1 VSATDDPRLFGLA
14 TGASTTAPAAPMR
27 PSPLPAGVL
36 PGEGITDPAEL
47 ARLVTML
54 RASEAASA
62 PQRRDIVI
70 GEFSVSAPRVPEHH
84 IEALQHLTRNE
95 AAVLRFLGWGRA
107 NADIATLLDMTENT
121 VRTHM
126 NNAIRKL
133 ELDGVREL
141 NSLAG
146 LLFMPTD

>member
-1 VSATDDPRLFGLA
+1 MNSPEDPRLFGGLA
-14 TGASTTAPAAPMR
+14 ASAGTAVTRPAPAR
-27 PSPLPAGVL
+27 PGAL
-36 PGEGITDPAEL
+36 PGEGVTDTAEL
-47 ARLVTML
+47 ARLVGML

-62 PQRRDIVI
+62 ATRRDVVI
-70 GEFSVSAPRVPEHH
+70 GEFSVSGPRVPEHH
-84 IEALQHLTRNE
+84 IAALQHLTRNE

-107 NADIATLLDMTENT
+107 NADIATLLDMTEST

-133 ELDGVREL
+133 ALDGVREL

-146 LLFMPTD
+146 LLFLPID

>member
-1 VSATDDPRLFGLA
+1 MMSGQDPRRARGLA
-14 TGASTTAPAAPMR
+14 SALSADRPLAQSPA
-27 PSPLPAGVL
+27 L
-36 PGEGITDPAEL
+36 PGEGVTDTAEL
-47 ARLVTML
+47 ARLVGLL
-54 RASEAASA
+54 RSSEAQNAA
-62 PQRRDIVI
+62 HQRDIVI
-70 GEFSVSAPRVPEHH
+70 GEFSVTGARVPTHH
-84 IEALQHLTRNE
+84 IAVLQTLTRNE

-107 NADIATLLDMTENT
+107 NADIGTLLDMTENT

-146 LLFMPTD
+146 LLFQPLD

>member
-1 VSATDDPRLFGLA
+1 MTD
-14 TGASTTAPAAPMR
+14 T
-27 PSPLPAGVL
+27 
-36 PGEGITDPAEL
+36 AEL
-47 ARLVTML
+47 TRLVDLL
-54 RASEAASA
+54 RASEAAGASL
-62 PQRRDIVI
+62 RRDVVI
-70 GEFSVSAPRVPEHH
+70 GEFSVAAARVPALH
-84 IEALQHLTRNE
+84 IAVLQTLTRSE

-107 NADIATLLDMTENT
+107 NADIGTLLDMTENT

-146 LLFMPTD
+146 LLFLPLE

>member
-1 VSATDDPRLFGLA
+1 MSATDDPRLFGLA
-14 TGASTTAPAAPMR
+14 TATGTAPARGSAPQV
-27 PSPLPAGVL
+27 SGAL
-36 PGEGITDPAEL
+36 PGEGVTDPAEL
-47 ARLVTML
+47 ARLVSML
-54 RASEAASA
+54 RASEAVSA

-70 GEFSVSAPRVPEHH
+70 GEFSVSGPRVPDHH

-107 NADIATLLDMTENT
+107 NADIATLLDMTEAT

-126 NNAIRKL
+126 ANAIRKL

-146 LLFMPTD
+146 LLFMSTD

>member
-1 VSATDDPRLFGLA
+1 MSATDDPRLFGLA
-14 TGASTTAPAAPMR
+14 TGTTTSVPARPAPQP
-27 PSPLPAGVL
+27 PGNL
-36 PGEGITDPAEL
+36 PGEGVTDPAEL
-47 ARLVTML
+47 ARLVNML
-54 RASEAASA
+54 RASEVASA

-70 GEFSVSAPRVPEHH
+70 GEFSVSAPRVPDHH
-84 IEALQHLTRNE
+84 IDALQHLTRNE

>member
-1 VSATDDPRLFGLA
+1 MMTR
-14 TGASTTAPAAPMR
+14 TARAP
-27 PSPLPAGVL
+27 SLPL
-36 PGEGITDPAEL
+36 PGEGVTDTAEL
-47 ARLVTML
+47 ARIVELL
-54 RASEAASA
+54 RASE
-62 PQRRDIVI
+62 QVKRDIVI
-70 GEFSVSAPRVPEHH
+70 GEFSVGGARVPVHH
-84 IEALQHLTRNE
+84 IPALQTLTRNE

-107 NADIATLLDMTENT
+107 NADIGTLLNMTENT

-146 LLFMPTD
+146 LLFLPLD

>member
-1 VSATDDPRLFGLA
+1 MNTSH
-14 TGASTTAPAAPMR
+14 APHPAPG
-27 PSPLPAGVL
+27 PAM
-36 PGEGITDPAEL
+36 PGEGVTDTAEL
-47 ARLVTML
+47 ERLVGLL
-54 RASEAASA
+54 RESEA
-62 PQRRDIVI
+62 RREAHARELQI
-70 GEFSVSAPRVPEHH
+70 GEFTVSGARVPVHH
-84 IEALQHLTRNE
+84 VAALQTLTRNE

-107 NADIATLLDMTENT
+107 NGDIATLLNMTENT

-146 LLFMPTD
+146 LLFLPLE

>member
-1 VSATDDPRLFGLA
+1 MNANEDPRLFGGLA
-14 TGASTTAPAAPMR
+14 AAVSATPARPVAPK
-27 PSPLPAGVL
+27 PSALL
-36 PGEGITDPAEL
+36 GEGITDTAEL
-47 ARLVTML
+47 VRLVGML

-70 GEFSVSAPRVPEHH
+70 GEFTVSGPRVPDHH
-84 IEALQHLTRNE
+84 IAVLQHLTRNE

-107 NADIATLLDMTENT
+107 NADIATLLDMTEAT

-133 ELDGVREL
+133 QLDGVREL

-146 LLFMPTD
+146 LLFMQVD

>member
-1 VSATDDPRLFGLA
+1 MNANEDPRLFGGLA
-14 TGASTTAPAAPMR
+14 AAASPAIPRVVPVKTGA
-27 PSPLPAGVL
+27 L
-36 PGEGITDPAEL
+36 PGEGITDTAEL
-47 ARLVTML
+47 ARLVGML

-70 GEFSVSAPRVPEHH
+70 GEFTVSGPRVPEHH
-84 IEALQHLTRNE
+84 ISVLQHLTRNE

-146 LLFMPTD
+146 LLFLPID

>member
-1 VSATDDPRLFGLA
+1 MNPREDPRLFGGMAAAAGQRLVRQPA
-14 TGASTTAPAAPMR
+14 EKPGA
-27 PSPLPAGVL
+27 LQGD
-36 PGEGITDPAEL
+36 GITDTAEL
-47 ARLVTML
+47 ARLVGML
-54 RASEAASA
+54 RASEAAV
-62 PQRRDIVI
+62 PTRRDIVI
-70 GEFSVSAPRVPEHH
+70 GEFTVAGPRVPEHH
-84 IEALQHLTRNE
+84 IAVLQHLTRNE
-95 AAVLRFLGWGRA
+95 AAVMRFLGWGRA

-146 LLFMPTD
+146 LLFLPID

>member
-1 VSATDDPRLFGLA
+1 MPAADDPRLYAGLA
-14 TGASTTAPAAPMR
+14 APKPMERHPARDRGA
-27 PSPLPAGVL
+27 L
-36 PGEGITDPAEL
+36 PGEGVTDSDEL
-47 ARLVTML
+47 ARLVAL
-54 RASEAASA
+54 VRASEAREGRSR
-62 PQRRDIVI
+62 PDVVI
-70 GEFSVSAPRVPEHH
+70 GEFSVSAARVPALH
-84 IEALQHLTRNE
+84 IDGLRHLTRNE

-107 NADIATLLDMTENT
+107 NGDIATLLGMTENT

-146 LLFMPTD
+146 LLFLPVE